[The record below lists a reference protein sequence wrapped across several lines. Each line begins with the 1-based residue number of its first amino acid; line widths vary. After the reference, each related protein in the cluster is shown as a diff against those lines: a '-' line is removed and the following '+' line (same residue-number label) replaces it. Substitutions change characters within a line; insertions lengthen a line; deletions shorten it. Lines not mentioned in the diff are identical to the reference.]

1 MKKILFIVPLLLL
14 LASCTQTPKIDV
26 APSTTS
32 TNTKNTSVET
42 SVVSKATPKENRTVP
57 TPSYGSGKHTLEIFA
72 DFQCPAC
79 QNFSKTLEPIFKS
92 YADKWQLVIQYRQ
105 FPLDMHKNAFRDAMI
120 ALCGAEQGKYME
132 AKTAL
137 YALETMK
144 AGGKVSDTE
153 RIDTLTKA
161 WLDKEKV
168 SSCLASEAFK
178 GQVDADL
185 AYGEWLRVNGTP
197 TLFLDGKKIDMSVFR
212 DTEGFTTF
220 LDTLLT
226 K

>member
-26 APSTTS
+26 APSATT

-79 QNFSKTLEPIFKS
+79 QNFSKTLEPLFKS

-105 FPLDMHKNAFRDAMI
+105 FPLDMHKNAFRDAMT

-132 AKTAL
+132 AKIAL

-144 AGGKVSDTE
+144 SGGKVSDTE
-153 RIDTLTKA
+153 RIDTLAKA
-161 WLDKEKV
+161 WLDKEKLSV
-168 SSCLASEAFK
+168 CLTSEAFK

-220 LDTLLT
+220 LDTLLS